1 MPGPK
6 NADGTLAWLRR
17 RNRQRVMEILRM
29 HGQISQADIAR
40 ATGLSRTTVS
50 TLVSELKEAGL
61 VADIDTKSAHAHGG
75 RPGVQ
80 LVLRN
85 PSHVVV
91 GIDFGH
97 SHVAIAV
104 ADLAH
109 NVLAERWYDL
119 HVNREAARALD
130 VAADLFAEVLSEV
143 SAERTSVL
151 GVGMGIPGPV
161 DRAHGTAGSATILP
175 GWVGLRIAAEM
186 EQRLEIPVQIEND
199 ANLGALAEL
208 TWGAGRDCSN
218 FAYIKAATG
227 IGAGIVING
236 RLLRGATGTAG
247 EIGHTTLDE
256 AGPLCYCGNRGCLE
270 TVASGPAIVQ
280 LVGRVNGE
288 TLTLSRIVELASG
301 GDLRCRRALADAG
314 REIGVAVAG
323 LCNLINPERVIVGGL
338 MSQSGEVLLAPL
350 RESIRRH
357 AVQAAAE
364 TVDVRAAVFVER
376 AELLGSVA
384 LALLGSDGGDPA
396 QNRVAALSQAESR
409 P

>member
-1 MPGPK
+1 MPGSK
-6 NADGTLAWLRR
+6 NGDGTLAWLRD

-104 ADLAH
+104 ADLGH

-119 HVNREAARALD
+119 DVNREAARALD

-175 GWVGLRIAAEM
+175 GWVGLRIAPEL
-186 EQRLEIPVQIEND
+186 EQRLAIAVTVDAWKPLLPVQPSSSSSAEST
-199 ANLGALAEL
+199 ARPSLCLGLLSSRQVAICAAVAPWQTPE
-208 TWGAGRDCSN
+208 GRS
-218 FAYIKAATG
+218 AW
-227 IGAGIVING
+227 
-236 RLLRGATGTAG
+236 RL
-247 EIGHTTLDE
+247 
-256 AGPLCYCGNRGCLE
+256 P
-270 TVASGPAIVQ
+270 ASAISS
-280 LVGRVNGE
+280 
-288 TLTLSRIVELASG
+288 TLSG
-301 GDLRCRRALADAG
+301 
-314 REIGVAVAG
+314 
-323 LCNLINPERVIVGGL
+323 
-338 MSQSGEVLLAPL
+338 
-350 RESIRRH
+350 
-357 AVQAAAE
+357 
-364 TVDVRAAVFVER
+364 
-376 AELLGSVA
+376 
-384 LALLGSDGGDPA
+384 
-396 QNRVAALSQAESR
+396 
-409 P
+409 

>member
-97 SHVAIAV
+97 SHVAIDV

-119 HVNREAARALD
+119 DVNREAARALD

-256 AGPLCYCGNRGCLE
+256 AGPLCYCGNR
-270 TVASGPAIVQ
+270 
-280 LVGRVNGE
+280 
-288 TLTLSRIVELASG
+288 
-301 GDLRCRRALADAG
+301 
-314 REIGVAVAG
+314 
-323 LCNLINPERVIVGGL
+323 
-338 MSQSGEVLLAPL
+338 
-350 RESIRRH
+350 
-357 AVQAAAE
+357 
-364 TVDVRAAVFVER
+364 
-376 AELLGSVA
+376 
-384 LALLGSDGGDPA
+384 
-396 QNRVAALSQAESR
+396 
-409 P
+409 

>member
-1 MPGPK
+1 MASPK
-6 NADGTLAWLRR
+6 NGDGTLAWLRD

-29 HGQISQADIAR
+29 HGQISQADISR

-50 TLVSELKEAGL
+50 TLVAELKEAGL
-61 VADIDTKSAHAHGG
+61 VADIDAKSAHARGG

-85 PSHVVV
+85 PAHVVV

-104 ADLAH
+104 ADLGH
-109 NVLAERWYDL
+109 NVLAEHRSDL
-119 HVNREAARALD
+119 DVNREAGRALD
-130 VAADLFAEVLSEV
+130 VAATMFAEVLSEV
-143 SAERTSVL
+143 GVDRTTVL
-151 GVGMGIPGPV
+151 GAGMGIPGPV
-161 DRAHGTAGSATILP
+161 DTARGTAGSATILP

-186 EQRLEIPVQIEND
+186 EQRLGVPVQIEND

-208 TWGAGRDCSN
+208 TWG
-218 FAYIKAATG
+218 
-227 IGAGIVING
+227 
-236 RLLRGATGTAG
+236 
-247 EIGHTTLDE
+247 
-256 AGPLCYCGNRGCLE
+256 
-270 TVASGPAIVQ
+270 
-280 LVGRVNGE
+280 
-288 TLTLSRIVELASG
+288 
-301 GDLRCRRALADAG
+301 AG

-338 MSQSGEVLLAPL
+338 MSRAGEVLLRPL

-384 LALLGSDGGDPA
+384 LALLGSHEAGRNSAPLAPA
-396 QNRVAALSQAESR
+396 RLLNRGN
-409 P
+409 

>member
-1 MPGPK
+1 MPSSK
-6 NADGTLAWLRR
+6 NGDGTLAWLRD
-17 RNRQRVMEILRM
+17 RNRRRVMELLRM
-29 HGQISQADIAR
+29 HGQISQAELAR
-40 ATGLSRTTVS
+40 GTGLSRTTVS
-50 TLVSELKEAGL
+50 TLVAELKEAGL
-61 VADIDTKSAHAHGG
+61 VSDVDTRSAHAHGG
-75 RPGVQ
+75 RPGVR

-104 ADLAH
+104 ADLGH
-109 NVLAERWYDL
+109 NVLAERRYELD
-119 HVNREAARALD
+119 VNREAARALD
-130 VAADLFAEVLSEV
+130 VAAGMFNEVLSEV
-143 SAERTSVL
+143 AAERSSVV

-161 DRAHGTAGSATILP
+161 DRATGSAGSSTILP
-175 GWVGLRIAAEM
+175 GWVGLRIAVEM
-186 EQRLEIPVQIEND
+186 EQRLGMPVQIEND

-256 AGPLCYCGNRGCLE
+256 RGPLCYCGNRGCLE

-280 LVGRVNGE
+280 LVGKVNGE
-288 TLTLSRIVELASG
+288 SLTLSEIVELASG
-301 GDLRCRRALADAG
+301 ADLRCRRALADAG

-338 MSQSGEVLLAPL
+338 MSRAGDVLLRPL

-384 LALLGSDGGDPA
+384 LALLGSHEA
-396 QNRVAALSQAESR
+396 EVAHRIDSLG
-409 P
+409 

>member
-1 MPGPK
+1 MPTAKSPNGSL
-6 NADGTLAWLRR
+6 GWLRDT
-17 RNRQRVMEILRM
+17 NRQRVMQIMRLQGR
-29 HGQISQADIAR
+29 ISQAEIAR

-50 TLVSELKEAGL
+50 SLVAELRSAGL
-61 VADIDTKSAHAHGG
+61 VSDADSRTGHARGG

-85 PSHVVV
+85 PSQVVV

-97 SHVAIAV
+97 SHIAIAA
-104 ADLAH
+104 ADIGH
-109 NVLAERWYDL
+109 NLLAERRHDL
-119 HVNREAARALD
+119 DVNHEAIQALD
-130 VAADLFAEVLSEV
+130 VAARMFGEVLDEV
-143 SAERTSVL
+143 GMERSSVL
-151 GVGMGIPGPV
+151 GAGIGIPGPV
-161 DRAHGTAGSATILP
+161 DRARGTAGSAKILP

-186 EQRLEIPVQIEND
+186 EQRLGVPVQIEND

-218 FAYIKAATG
+218 FTYIKAATG
-227 IGAGIVING
+227 IGAGIVLDG

-280 LVGRVNGE
+280 LVGRVDGE
-288 TLTLSRIVELASG
+288 VLTLARIVELALA
-301 GDLRCRRALADAG
+301 GDVRCRRAVADAG

-323 LCNLINPERVIVGGL
+323 LCNLIDPERVIVGGL
-338 MSQSGEVLLAPL
+338 LSRAGEVLLRPL

-364 TVDVRAAVFVER
+364 SVDVRPAVFVER

-384 LALLGSDGGDPA
+384 LALLGSPRAMQSAGYVNA
-396 QNRVAALSQAESR
+396 
-409 P
+409 

>member
-1 MPGPK
+1 MGSPK
-6 NADGTLAWLRR
+6 NGDGTLAWLRD

-29 HGQISQADIAR
+29 HGRISQAEIAR

-50 TLVSELKEAGL
+50 TLVAQLKEAGL
-61 VADIDTKSAHAHGG
+61 VSDVDTKTGHAGGG

-109 NVLAERWYDL
+109 NVLAEHRYDL
-119 HVNREAARALD
+119 DVNREAARALD
-130 VAADLFAEVLSEV
+130 VAASMFAEVLSEV
-143 SAERTSVL
+143 AVERTAVV

-161 DRAHGTAGSATILP
+161 DRARGTAGSATILP

-186 EQRLEIPVQIEND
+186 EQRLGVPVQIEND

-208 TWGAGRDCSN
+208 TWGAGKDCSN

-227 IGAGIVING
+227 IGAGIVIDG

-280 LVGRVNGE
+280 LVGPVDGAM
-288 TLTLSRIVELASG
+288 LSLSQIVERASS

-314 REIGVAVAG
+314 REIGVAIAG
-323 LCNLINPERVIVGGL
+323 LCNLINPERVVVGGL
-338 MSQSGEVLLAPL
+338 MSRAGEVLLRPL

-384 LALLGSDGGDPA
+384 LPLLGTHD
-396 QNRVAALSQAESR
+396 VATAHRIESAR
-409 P
+409 

>member
-1 MPGPK
+1 
-6 NADGTLAWLRR
+6 
-17 RNRQRVMEILRM
+17 MEILRLQ
-29 HGQISQADIAR
+29 GQVSQADIAR

-50 TLVSELKEAGL
+50 TLVAELRESGL
-61 VADIDTKSAHAHGG
+61 VLDADSKPDRERGG

-85 PSHVVV
+85 PAKVVV

-97 SHVAIAV
+97 SHVGVAV
-104 ADLAH
+104 ADLGH
-109 NVLAERWYDL
+109 NLLAERIHELD
-119 HVNREAARALD
+119 VNRQAVQALD
-130 VAADLFAEVLSEV
+130 RAAHMFREVLDRV
-143 SAERTSVL
+143 GADRTSVL
-151 GVGMGIPGPV
+151 GAGIGIPGPV
-161 DRAHGTAGSATILP
+161 DRARGTAGSATILP
-175 GWVGLRIAAEM
+175 GWVGLRIASEM
-186 EQRLEIPVQIEND
+186 EERLGVPVQIEND

-227 IGAGIVING
+227 IGAGIVIDG

-280 LVGRVNGE
+280 LVGPMNGE
-288 TLTLSRIVELASG
+288 RLTLARIVELASA
-301 GDLRCRRALADAG
+301 GDLRCRRAVADAG
-314 REIGVAVAG
+314 REIGVSVAG

-338 MSQSGEVLLAPL
+338 LSRAGDVLLRPL

-364 TVDVRAAVFVER
+364 KVEVRTAVFVER

-384 LALLGSDGGDPA
+384 LALLGSHDLL
-396 QNRVAALSQAESR
+396 AAG
-409 P
+409 

>member
-1 MPGPK
+1 MASTK
-6 NADGTLAWLRR
+6 NADGTLAWLRD
-17 RNRQRVMEILRM
+17 RNRRRVLEILRTQ
-29 HGQISQADIAR
+29 GGTTQADIAR

-50 TLVSELKEAGL
+50 TLIAELKDAGL
-61 VADIDTKSAHAHGG
+61 VIHIDAKPGPARGG

-80 LVLRN
+80 VALRD
-85 PSHVVV
+85 PGQVVV

-97 SHVAIAV
+97 SHVGVAV
-104 ADLAH
+104 ADLGH
-109 NVLAERWYDL
+109 T
-119 HVNREAARALD
+119 
-130 VAADLFAEVLSEV
+130 VLSERREELDV
-143 SAERTSVL
+143 NRQAVEALDRAAGMFDEVL
-151 GVGMGIPGPV
+151 ARAGVDSKRVIGAGIGIPGPV

-175 GWVGLRIAAEM
+175 GWVGLRIASEM
-186 EQRLEIPVQIEND
+186 EQRLGVPVQIEND

-227 IGAGIVING
+227 IGAGIVIDG

-256 AGPLCYCGNRGCLE
+256 RGILCYCGNRGCLE
-270 TVASGPAIVQ
+270 TVASGPAIVK
-280 LVGRVNGE
+280 LVGPVNGAA
-288 TLTLSRIVELASG
+288 LPLARIVALAAE
-301 GDLRCRRALADAG
+301 GDVRCRRAVADAG

-323 LCNLINPERVIVGGL
+323 LCNLVNPERVIVGGL
-338 MSQSGEVLLAPL
+338 LSQAGEVLLRPL

-376 AELLGSVA
+376 AELLGAVA
-384 LALLGSDGGDPA
+384 LPLLGFRD
-396 QNRVAALSQAESR
+396 RVAAGA
-409 P
+409 